1 MLGTL
6 TSSIWDSSDPWTLS
20 KPLPTNY
27 VFFPGDA
34 WANPMLHHGLLNLQ
48 FSARVAPEHSSNIYT
63 NHTFWSWNRQNSCS
77 KWLPN
82 LWVQFNVWK
91 RSTHKNRCAICA
103 ILATATRTWKMMKMT
118 LCCEKL
124 QTWPHCSSRFSW
136 ASRPSGKQTIVRRF
150 RSWTSV
156 EIQSAK
162 CHRASK
168 WKQPDNEPY
177 WVSLFPQIHVPGN
190 RSCNSCKFLKEKNNQ
205 AKHEQSLFWKS
216 WFVWIFWILSIIWTC
231 PQNRVSRLWKF
242 VSNPCLVVARWL
254 IATFSGSFSQSCPPT
269 RNFGFLL
276 LGHLPLQPCGKRFT
290 IFTML
295 TSFTVRA
302 THPKQIPKCKHEP
315 MKCWGTPR
323 THQYYKVIWC
333 LFGAH
338 VRSIPTML
346 SPGSVSTRPT
356 RVETLGGQ
364 TFCCWS
370 VVQWSKKEI
379 AEHYAKPPQD
389 RPQYISDCSGCK
401 LKKSKTK
408 N

>member
-150 RSWTSV
+150 RSW
-156 EIQSAK
+156 QALK
-162 CHRASK
+162 FN
-168 WKQPDNEPY
+168 QPNAIELRNE
-177 WVSLFPQIHVPGN
+177 S
-190 RSCNSCKFLKEKNNQ
+190 
-205 AKHEQSLFWKS
+205 
-216 WFVWIFWILSIIWTC
+216 
-231 PQNRVSRLWKF
+231 SRIM
-242 VSNPCLVVARWL
+242 S
-254 IATFSGSFSQSCPPT
+254 
-269 RNFGFLL
+269 
-276 LGHLPLQPCGKRFT
+276 
-290 IFTML
+290 
-295 TSFTVRA
+295 
-302 THPKQIPKCKHEP
+302 
-315 MKCWGTPR
+315 R
-323 THQYYKVIWC
+323 T
-333 LFGAH
+333 G
-338 VRSIPTML
+338 
-346 SPGSVSTRPT
+346 
-356 RVETLGGQ
+356 
-364 TFCCWS
+364 
-370 VVQWSKKEI
+370 
-379 AEHYAKPPQD
+379 
-389 RPQYISDCSGCK
+389 
-401 LKKSKTK
+401 
-408 N
+408 